1 MAHNILIIDQNGP
14 VRSQL
19 SRWLAAEGY
28 VCRTAGS
35 VPEAWE
41 YLQSQPVQ
49 LVCTDINMPGAS
61 GIDLLHRVRSAFPDT
76 AVMIQTDVGE
86 TTTAVSAL
94 TEGASGYL
102 IKPVARE
109 DLIFQVR
116 RALEL
121 RQLVIERRIYTASLE
136 DQVCEKTRA
145 IRRAYEETIH
155 RLLAASAVR
164 DQETGAHLARTGL
177 LSEKLALSVGWDAA
191 SAECLRMAAPMHDVG
206 KIGIP
211 DAILRK
217 PGRLTREEIAV
228 MQGHTRMG
236 AQMLANSES
245 PVLQMAEK
253 IALCHH
259 ERWDG
264 EGYPSG
270 LAGEDIPE
278 CARVVSLV
286 DVYDALTHDRVYR
299 PAMTEEEALCLM
311 LEGEATQFEPRLLE
325 HFIAELPV
333 MRRIREENPD
343 HCAFQNAVSS
353 GATPLSSG
361 MLTGAS
367 YP

>member
-1 MAHNILIIDQNGP
+1 MAHNILIIDQSGL
-14 VRSQL
+14 VRSLL
-19 SRWLAAEGY
+19 SRWLKAEGY
-28 VCRTAGS
+28 VCGTAGS
-35 VPEAWE
+35 VSEAWD
-41 YLQSQPVQ
+41 YLQAQPVQ
-49 LVCTDINMPGAS
+49 LVCTDVNMPGAT

-76 AVMIQTDVGE
+76 AVMIQTGIGE
-86 TTTAVSAL
+86 TSMAVSAL

-177 LSEKLALSVGWDAA
+177 LSEKLAVSVGWDAA

-206 KIGIP
+206 KIGIA

-217 PGRLTREEIAV
+217 PGRLTPDEIEI

-264 EGYPSG
+264 TGYPTG

-278 CARVVSLV
+278 CARIVSLV

-299 PAMTEEEALCLM
+299 AAMSEEEALGLM
-311 LEGEATQFEPRLLE
+311 LEGDGTQFEPRLLE

-333 MRRIREENPD
+333 MRRICEENPD
-343 HCAFQNAVSS
+343 HCAFQVAVGS
-353 GATPLSSG
+353 GAASPGNGL
-361 MLTGAS
+361 LTSAS
-367 YP
+367 YS